1 MARKLTVLKKFP
13 EAGFIFYKEG
23 YIKILNAKLSYP
35 HFDKPQKFERDDG
48 TETEKFGCE
57 GLVEADR
64 IAMVKTYLVDMI
76 KKIMEDKDCKCSKD
90 KWFVI
95 EGDGDLRPE
104 LEGFY
109 QIKASE
115 TRRPDFFTVDGDE
128 IDNNKDLQKLFYPGC
143 RVDLLIR
150 PWGQNYKD
158 KKGVTSKRVNAGLN
172 SVKFRNDDTR
182 LGEEPID
189 TSGAWD
195 EDDDDGHFEKAKP
208 GSRASSSHQNS
219 AEDDDNDGL

>member
-13 EAGFIFYKEG
+13 EAGFTFYKEG

-48 TETEKFGCE
+48 TETEKYSCE
-57 GLVEADR
+57 GLVEVER
-64 IAMVKTYLVDMI
+64 INMVKAFLVEQI
-76 KKIMEDKDCKCSKD
+76 KKIMEERDCKCSKD

-95 EGDGDLRPE
+95 EGDADIRPE

-109 QIKASE
+109 QIKAGE
-115 TRRPDFFTVDGDE
+115 TRKPDFFTVDGDE
-128 IDNNKDLQKLFYPGC
+128 ITIQKDLKDLFYPGC

-158 KKGVTSKRVNAGLN
+158 KKGITSKRVNAGLVN
-172 SVKFRNDDTR
+172 VKFRNDDTR

-189 TSGAWD
+189 TSGAWEDDDDDEHFEKAAPGGSKGSSKSQQHDD
-195 EDDDDGHFEKAKP
+195 EDDD
-208 GSRASSSHQNS
+208 
-219 AEDDDNDGL
+219 L

>member
-13 EAGFIFYKEG
+13 EAGFTFYKEG

-48 TETEKFGCE
+48 TETEKYGCE
-57 GLVEADR
+57 GLVEVER
-64 IAMVKTYLVDMI
+64 INMVKPFLVEQI
-76 KKIMEDKDCKCSKD
+76 KKIMEERDCKCSKD
-90 KWFVI
+90 KWFII
-95 EGDGDLRPE
+95 EGDGELRPE
-104 LEGFY
+104 VEGFY

-115 TRRPDFFTVDGDE
+115 SRKPDFFTVDGDE
-128 IDNNKDLQKLFYPGC
+128 ITIQKDLKDLFYPGC
-143 RVDLLIR
+143 RVDILIR

-158 KKGVTSKRVNAGLN
+158 KKGVTSKRVNAGLVN
-172 SVKFRNDDTR
+172 VKFRNDDTR

-195 EDDDDGHFEKAKP
+195 DDEDDEHFEKAAPGGSKSTSKSKP
-208 GSRASSSHQNS
+208 HDD
-219 AEDDDNDGL
+219 EDDDL

>member
-13 EAGFIFYKEG
+13 EAGFTFYKEG

-48 TETEKFGCE
+48 TETEKYGCE
-57 GLVEADR
+57 GLVEVER
-64 IAMVKTYLVDMI
+64 INMVKPFLVEQI
-76 KKIMEDKDCKCSKD
+76 KKIMEDRDCKCSKD
-90 KWFVI
+90 KWFII
-95 EGDGDLRPE
+95 EGDGELRPE
-104 LEGFY
+104 VEGFY

-115 TRRPDFFTVDGDE
+115 SRKPDFFTVDGDE
-128 IDNNKDLQKLFYPGC
+128 ITIQKDLKDLFYPGC
-143 RVDLLIR
+143 RVDILIR

-158 KKGVTSKRVNAGLN
+158 KKGVTSKRVNAGLVN
-172 SVKFRNDDTR
+172 VKFRNDDTR

-195 EDDDDGHFEKAKP
+195 DDEDDEHFEKAAP
-208 GSRASSSHQNS
+208 GGSKGSSKSQQHD
-219 AEDDDNDGL
+219 EDDDL